1 MNDQDQKIDQLVEDA
16 LRTFPLEPV
25 PDRVLKGILAQIERP
40 ILQPTFLFSWI
51 DFSLSAVL
59 AVIIGSLLA
68 LIQQV
73 PQSSYWSARLRVEIL
88 LTWQELRLF
97 LMQNQSEILAAAISI
112 LTVFTLLFILVG
124 VYRRQTAYAGSMV
137 L

>member
-1 MNDQDQKIDQLVEDA
+1 MNDQEQKIDQLVEDA
-16 LRTFPLEPV
+16 LRTFPLESV
-25 PDRVLKGILAQIERP
+25 PDRVLNGILAQIERP
-40 ILQPTFLFSWI
+40 ISQPTFLFSWI

-59 AVIIGSLLA
+59 AVIIGFFLD

-73 PQSSYWSARLRVEIL
+73 TRSSYWSARLRVEIL
-88 LTWQELRLF
+88 LIWQEIRLF
-97 LMQNQSEILAAAISI
+97 LMQNQSEVLAAAISI
-112 LTVFTLLFILVG
+112 LTLFTLLFILVG

>member
-1 MNDQDQKIDQLVEDA
+1 MNDQEQKIDQLVKEA

-40 ILQPTFLFSWI
+40 ISQPAFLFSWI

-59 AVIIGSLLA
+59 AVIIGLL
-68 LIQQV
+68 LNMIQQV
-73 PQSSYWSARLRVEIL
+73 IRSSYWSARLRVEIL
-88 LTWQELRLF
+88 LMWQEMRLF
-97 LMQNQSEILAAAISI
+97 LMQNQTEVLAAAISI
-112 LTVFTLLFILVG
+112 LTLFTLLSILAG
-124 VYRRQTAYAGSMV
+124 IYRRQAAYAESVV

>member
-1 MNDQDQKIDQLVEDA
+1 MNDQEQKIDQLVKKA

-40 ILQPTFLFSWI
+40 ISQPAFLFSWI

-59 AVIIGSLLA
+59 AVIIGLL
-68 LIQQV
+68 LNMIQQV
-73 PQSSYWSARLRVEIL
+73 IRSSYWSARLRVEII
-88 LTWQELRLF
+88 LTWQEIRLF
-97 LMQNQSEILAAAISI
+97 LMQNQSEVLAAAISI
-112 LTVFTLLFILVG
+112 LTVFTLLFILAG
-124 VYRRQTAYAGSMV
+124 VYRRQTAYAGSTV

>member
-1 MNDQDQKIDQLVEDA
+1 MNDQEQKIDQLVKEA

-25 PDRVLKGILAQIERP
+25 PDRVLKGILAQIEHP
-40 ILQPTFLFSWI
+40 ISQPAFLFSWI

-59 AVIIGSLLA
+59 AVIVGFFMD

-73 PQSSYWSARLRVEIL
+73 IRSSYWSARLRVEIL
-88 LTWQELRLF
+88 LTWQEIRLF
-97 LMQNQSEILAAAISI
+97 LMQNQSEVLAVVISI
-112 LTVFTLLFILVG
+112 LTLFALLFILAG
-124 VYRRQTAYAGSMV
+124 VYRRQTAYAESVV